1 MQEETT
7 DDCVACEQGM
17 TRPTP
22 SLLQSM
28 PGMTRYSGAVAV
40 TYSVHK
46 RAEEMWTKILC
57 AAVVLREQHC
67 RPCDV
72 TLNPKTLNPTALVT
86 HCACACV
93 QVWTEEDWSR
103 AEGCEAYAKS
113 KTLAE
118 QVVFLCVHVLSRNTA
133 RGCAH
138 TLETPNPPKP
148 YALNP
153 TPYTLHPTP

>member
-1 MQEETT
+1 
-7 DDCVACEQGM
+7 M

-72 TLNPKTLNPTALVT
+72 TLNPKTLTPNALVT

-118 QVVFLCVHVLSRNTA
+118 QVVFLCVHVA
-133 RGCAH
+133 RAQQKHGTRLCAH
-138 TLETPNPPKP
+138 PRNPKP
-148 YALNP
+148 S
-153 TPYTLHPTP
+153 